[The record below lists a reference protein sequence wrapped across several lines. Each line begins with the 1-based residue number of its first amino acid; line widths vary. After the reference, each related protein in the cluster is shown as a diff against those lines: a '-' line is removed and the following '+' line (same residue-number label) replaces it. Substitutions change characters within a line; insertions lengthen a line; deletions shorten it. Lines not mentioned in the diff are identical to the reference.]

1 MTKIHLAE
9 HDPAW
14 RTDFEQEAARLRV
27 VLGAAL
33 LDVHHVGSTAVPE
46 LVAKPVID
54 MLAVVVSVHGVD
66 EYQDRLA
73 HIGYEGMGEFGIPGR
88 RYFRKHGVDGRRT
101 HHLHA
106 FAVGAAEIER
116 HLGFR
121 DYLRAHPDEAMRYAA
136 LKRGLAARSSD
147 TRAYTDGKTAFIREI
162 DRRAAAWRQVAH

>member
-1 MTKIHLAE
+1 MTEIHLAE
-9 HDPAW
+9 HDLAW
-14 RTDFEQEAARLRV
+14 RTDFAQEAVRLRS

-33 LDVHHVGSTAVPE
+33 LDVHHIGSTAVPE

-54 MLAVVVSVHGVD
+54 MLAVVSSVHGLD

-88 RYFRKHGVDGRRT
+88 RYFRKHAADGRRT

-106 FAVGAAEIER
+106 FEAGAAEIER
-116 HLGFR
+116 HLRFR

-136 LKRGLAARSSD
+136 LKRGLAAQSSD
-147 TRAYTDGKTAFIREI
+147 TRAYTDGKAAFVREV
-162 DRRAAAWRQVAH
+162 DRRAAAWRQGAH